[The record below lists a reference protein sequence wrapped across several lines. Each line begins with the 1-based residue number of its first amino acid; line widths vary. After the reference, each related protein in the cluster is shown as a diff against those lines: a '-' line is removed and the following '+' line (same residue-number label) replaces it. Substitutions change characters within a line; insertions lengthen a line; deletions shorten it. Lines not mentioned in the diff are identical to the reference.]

1 MSTALQFTSIFDPA
15 NPPQK
20 LNIGG
25 MRMSPKPV
33 TKSRSLPIAASKALE
48 ARGIKTQAIKD
59 LETPPPV
66 SVADKSENL
75 EPRFMP
81 TSDNIMR
88 KFEDLSPPDKKSM
101 EEFFNRLQM
110 QEYMERMRPNEDLRD
125 DMLKENL
132 QQMYNKMYGE
142 RLQAKAMSPDMN
154 MIMNAQNNMGGI
166 MSAPVKQK
174 TGLAALANMNYI
186 DIV

>member
-1 MSTALQFTSIFDPA
+1 MSTALQFTSVFDPA

-25 MRMSPKPV
+25 MGMSPKPV

-48 ARGIKTQAIKD
+48 ARGIKTEAIKD

-66 SVADKSENL
+66 SVADATKPSL
-75 EPRFMP
+75 PAPRF
-81 TSDNIMR
+81 IEQ
-88 KFEDLSPPDKKSM
+88 FEDLDEKQKQEM
-101 EEFFNRLQM
+101 FEFFERLQM
-110 QEYMERMRPNEDLRD
+110 QKNKDLRD
-125 DMLKENL
+125 EMLKENL

-142 RLQAKAMSPDMN
+142 TLQAKAMSPDMN
-154 MIMNAQNNMGGI
+154 MIMRAQNDMGGI
-166 MSAPVKQK
+166 MSTPMRQE

-186 DIV
+186 DKV

>member
-1 MSTALQFTSIFDPA
+1 MSTALQFTSVFDPA

-25 MRMSPKPV
+25 MGMSPKPV

-48 ARGIKTQAIKD
+48 ARGIKTEAIKD

-66 SVADKSENL
+66 SVADATKPSL
-75 EPRFMP
+75 PAPRF
-81 TSDNIMR
+81 IEQ
-88 KFEDLSPPDKKSM
+88 FEDLDEKQKQEM
-101 EEFFNRLQM
+101 FEFFERLQM
-110 QEYMERMRPNEDLRD
+110 QELLERLTPNKDLRD
-125 DMLKENL
+125 EMLKENL

-142 RLQAKAMSPDMN
+142 TLQAKAMSPDMN
-154 MIMNAQNNMGGI
+154 MIMRAQNDMGGI
-166 MSAPVKQK
+166 MSTPMRQE

-186 DIV
+186 DKV